1 MSLTDREISLLQ
13 GSSDNTDP
21 TGTPRAITGR
31 LATSA
36 AAFAPVA
43 TWTIT
48 AGFEGDLH
56 EVSMIT
62 DDFAVTRFQLTIN
75 GVQQFTERIIQA
87 GLSLPWRINRLP
99 AAGIVLLEA
108 RSDGSVAIVVDGSI
122 TGTERPI

>member
-1 MSLTDREISLLQ
+1 
-13 GSSDNTDP
+13 
-21 TGTPRAITGR
+21 
-31 LATSA
+31 
-36 AAFAPVA
+36 
-43 TWTIT
+43 
-48 AGFEGDLH
+48 
-56 EVSMIT
+56 MIT